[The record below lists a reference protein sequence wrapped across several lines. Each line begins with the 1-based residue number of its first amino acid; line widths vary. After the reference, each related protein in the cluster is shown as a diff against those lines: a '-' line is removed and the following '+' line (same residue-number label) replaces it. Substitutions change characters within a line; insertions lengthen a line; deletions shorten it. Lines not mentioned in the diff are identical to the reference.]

1 MPSVFGRE
9 AFYSY
14 GARGQEI
21 LQERLQRVR
30 KISKRLRKHWYFFG
44 SLGVIG
50 ILGSIGIHYTSPMR
64 LLLQKVSQ
72 ASVSVDTKEIARISQ
87 GYLLFLG
94 VMAGDTEEQAKWLA
108 EKVSKLRLWDSS
120 EGKINDR
127 SLFDIGGSA
136 LVVSQFTLA
145 GNTEKGNRPDYTAAA
160 HPIVAEPLYERFCQ
174 FLREAGVGDVQNG
187 KFGAAMQVDLTNEG
201 PVTLVLER

>member
-1 MPSVFGRE
+1 MVGTVSIVGTVSS
-9 AFYSY
+9 YSTY
-14 GARGQEI
+14 LTHRTH
-21 LQERLQRVR
+21 LTFL
-30 KISKRLRKHWYFFG
+30 
-44 SLGVIG
+44 
-50 ILGSIGIHYTSPMR
+50 PMR

-72 ASVSVDTKEIARISQ
+72 ASVSTDTKEIARISQ

-108 EKVSKLRLWDSS
+108 EKVSKLRLWDS

-145 GNTEKGNRPDYTAAA
+145 GNTEKGNRPDYTKAA

-174 FLREAGVGDVQNG
+174 FLREAGVGDVQTG
-187 KFGAAMQVDLTNEG
+187 KFGAMMQVELVNEG
-201 PVTLVLER
+201 PVTLVMERDG